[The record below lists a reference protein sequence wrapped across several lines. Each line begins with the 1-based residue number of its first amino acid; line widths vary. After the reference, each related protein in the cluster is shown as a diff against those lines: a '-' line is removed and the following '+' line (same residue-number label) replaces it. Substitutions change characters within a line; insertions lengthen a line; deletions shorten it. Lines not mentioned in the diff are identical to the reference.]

1 MNLLAFRI
9 TVSWQDSSCLK
20 ALIIILLQAYIFE
33 MAIRCRILIDLTG
46 EVPIEVTVVVIT
58 NDNHQVII
66 SVEEFINESLP
77 LIAAIV
83 NNGIVEDVTV
93 VSQ

>member
-1 MNLLAFRI
+1 
-9 TVSWQDSSCLK
+9 
-20 ALIIILLQAYIFE
+20 